1 MTSPLTTPNVT
12 CPDGLWRGDWSDGYR
27 LIIKQLDAARIGAC
41 RAELEVHQGDVYVT
55 TLTVDFLSPRSQDEF
70 AIALSG
76 RNGVAP
82 VVWTDRLSH
91 FYRELRRAQQSHPAA
106 LPWDQAL
113 TIDELLR
120 DTDDDIPA
128 MVRDLVMPGAISL
141 FSAHRGAGKSIFLSY
156 LAIAL
161 ARGGIFRGDRLPQKR
176 VFLVDRDNPKA
187 LVRRRFRDF
196 GGHGTAD
203 LRILTRDHAP
213 TLTEKDRALWD
224 HFPVEDYDVVVI
236 DSISAATEGVSEKEG
251 KQTQEWLAILKD
263 LAMRGPAV
271 IGLANTD
278 KAGTNIRGRGE
289 ITNAVDIIY
298 ECRNITGWTPTEPG
312 DWWEH
317 LPDFGEHAWQQRA
330 SRRKGQPV
338 LQIAFIP
345 SKFRLGVDP
354 EPFVLEVDTR
364 EDPWTL
370 DDITEDI
377 ASAGQQAAADAAQRA
392 RATLLHAE
400 AALVQALRTR
410 PPDHPML
417 KREAE
422 HFLSA
427 QGLRQRVAGTLLT
440 QGGNR
445 DLYPTGSWVLRAIP
459 GARGGAIGVYLAGEE
474 DRERNN
480 QIPKSP
486 HDDTPLQPSISFTG
500 ATPCEQNTAT
510 TNASKYADETGAAF
524 RSQCGYTMN
533 EIDTHS
539 DKEICASPDRG
550 IISFTDTPSSEDP
563 CLHEHVN
570 DFGACNDCGRVLDE
584 RS

>member
-1 MTSPLTTPNVT
+1 VAHLTFPTDDYSLDFSAVSRTKYGALLAKVTARHGDQVLHMARFDLLNQRDQEHFDQRCRSVNGTVADWQSRLQAGIPSLEQLVTIEDARTSE
-12 CPDGLWRGDWSDGYR
+12 
-27 LIIKQLDAARIGAC
+27 AR
-41 RAELEVHQGDVYVT
+41 QW
-55 TLTVDFLSPRSQDEF
+55 
-70 AIALSG
+70 
-76 RNGVAP
+76 
-82 VVWTDRLSH
+82 WTDGQTAADL
-91 FYRELRRAQQSHPAA
+91 LAQEEVEVVADA
-106 LPWDQAL
+106 
-113 TIDELLR
+113 
-120 DTDDDIPA
+120 
-128 MVRDLVMPGAISL
+128 RDLLVPGCITIVAAPRAS
-141 FSAHRGAGKSIFLSY
+141 GKSIVALY
-156 LAIAL
+156 LGLML
-161 ARGGIFRGDRLPQKR
+161 AQGGVFRGERVPQRR
-176 VFLVDRDNPKA
+176 VALVDRDNPPA
-187 LVRRRFRDF
+187 IVRKRLGWL
-196 GGHGTAD
+196 GGHQVST
-203 LRILTRDHAP
+203 LTVFTRDKAP
-213 TLTEKDRALWD
+213 PLTDAEAWGA
-224 HFPVEDYDVVVI
+224 FPVEHYDVVIV
-236 DSISAATEGVSEKEG
+236 DSIGAATEGVSEKEG
-251 KQTQEWLAILKD
+251 KLTQQYLATLKD
-263 LAMRGPAV
+263 LAQRGPA
-271 IGLANTD
+271 ILALDNTN
-278 KAGTNIRGRGE
+278 KAASNYRGRGE
-289 ITNAVDIIY
+289 KGDAVDILY
-298 ECRNITGWTPTEPG
+298 ECRNITGWTPTEPV

-427 QGLRQRVAGTLLT
+427 QGLRQRVACTLLK

-445 DLYPTGSWVLRAIP
+445 DLYPAGPWVLRAIP

-486 HDDTPLQPSISFTG
+486 RDSVPSQPSISFTG
-500 ATPCEQNTAT
+500 STPCEQNTAT
-510 TNASKYADETGAAF
+510 TNASKYADETDPAF
-524 RSQCGYTMN
+524 RSQRGYTMN
-533 EIDTHS
+533 EIDSHS
-539 DKEICASPDRG
+539 DKEICASPEGG
-550 IISFTDTPSSEDP
+550 IISFTDTPSSEEP

-570 DFGACNDCGRVLDE
+570 DLGCCNDCSEVLDL
-584 RS
+584 